1 MTGAALQFFCP
12 DWPRRVLLRVRRAS
26 PSISARPELVERAS
40 IHPSTSSRRQ
50 GNTGFRQI
58 SSRWLPALIIAAI
71 AVYVVMQ
78 VALPL
83 RHYVYP
89 GNVRWNEEGYR
100 FAWRVPLTEKVEMV
114 EYGVYDPL
122 TGERWRVSPEDYL
135 TPRQAERLATQPDM
149 ILETARIVAR
159 DFAVRGHSSVE
170 VRADVFVSTN
180 GRENPRLVDPEV
192 DLVAASNTLAH
203 KEWLLPQQNSLP

>member
-1 MTGAALQFFCP
+1 M
-12 DWPRRVLLRVRRAS
+12 
-26 PSISARPELVERAS
+26 
-40 IHPSTSSRRQ
+40 
-50 GNTGFRQI
+50 
-58 SSRWLPALIIAAI
+58 
-71 AVYVVMQ
+71 
-78 VALPL
+78 PL